1 MKKKTKQHN
10 KTSKTVDQTVA
21 VSPILWF
28 VLGQK
33 NISSLIN
40 LRITMGPVLFNVF
53 FGDND
58 SGIEFT
64 LSSFANDIYL
74 SGMV

>member
-1 MKKKTKQHN
+1 M
-10 KTSKTVDQTVA
+10 VC
-21 VSPILWF
+21 F
-28 VLGQK
+28 REK

>member
-1 MKKKTKQHN
+1 
-10 KTSKTVDQTVA
+10 
-21 VSPILWF
+21 
-28 VLGQK
+28 
-33 NISSLIN
+33 
-40 LRITMGPVLFNVF
+40 MGPVLFNVF